1 MSSNENAK
9 ANPKKLGKL
18 RGCALILFGFS
29 IIILIFGII
38 SGKKEDGQGEQVKK
52 DSEGEF
58 TDSRDGR
65 KYKAVKIGSQTW
77 IAENLNYDMPGS
89 KCYDNNPDNCNKYG
103 RLYDW
108 EMAMKA
114 CPNGWHLPSNKEWA
128 FLYRFADG
136 TSGTDSFYESP
147 TAGKYLKAT
156 SGWTDYN
163 GNPAGNGEDKFGFS
177 ALPGGG
183 FSATVAF
190 DGIGRYGTW
199 WSSSEN
205 DTLSTYAY
213 CQSIKSDFGQKLSDN
228 GEGTDWGHDQ
238 KTKSLYS
245 VRCVK
250 DN

>member
-1 MSSNENAK
+1 MNSNENAK

-18 RGCALILFGFS
+18 RGCALILFGLL
-29 IIILIFGII
+29 IVVIILAII
-38 SGKKEDGQGEQVKK
+38 GSMIGDGNEDK
-52 DSEGEF
+52 F
-58 TDSRDGR
+58 TDSRDGK
-65 KYKAVKIGSQTW
+65 KYKAVKIGSQIW

-108 EMAMKA
+108 ETAMKA
-114 CPNGWHLPSNKEWA
+114 CPSGWHLPSNVEWA
-128 FLYRFADG
+128 SLYRFADG
-136 TSGTDSFYESP
+136 TSGTDIPYESP

-156 SGWTDYN
+156 SGWTDSD
-163 GNPAGNGEDKFGFS
+163 GNSAGNGEDKFGFS
-177 ALPGGG
+177 ALPGGLDG
-183 FSATVAF
+183 F
-190 DGIGRYGTW
+190 IGVFGVGRSGTW

-205 DTLSTYAY
+205 DTLSTHAY
-213 CQSIKSDFGQKLSDN
+213 CQSINSDFGRKFSDN
-228 GEGTDWGHDQ
+228 GDGAYWGHDQ